1 MDKQTIF
8 ITAAIVVVILGVLWF
23 GYRALKRYTCCG
35 TCGCDLM
42 TKKERKAYDA
52 RRASLGEKAEKPVVE
67 SKSRR

>member
-1 MDKQTIF
+1 MDKQTIY
-8 ITAAIVVVILGVLWF
+8 IIASIAVVVLVLCWF

-52 RRASLGEKAEKPVVE
+52 RRASLVKAAKDNE
-67 SKSRR
+67 SCAQS